1 MLIAGEYNKLK
12 TVTIATPFFNEEP
25 GLENFFHILKK
36 INFLLDGKIKV
47 KYLFIDD
54 GSVDG
59 TKSKLTKFKDQNPDY
74 NIEIHCHERNMG
86 YGKTLKNSIL
96 LSNTDYLITYDSDC
110 TYDYNIIN
118 YFIKNIELYK
128 YDIINVSYKLSQKTM
143 DVSYFRKILSWGG
156 SLIYRIIFPEIRKYN
171 ISVMTCSFRI
181 YNLSKIKDI
190 DLKSNDFNC
199 CAELLIKSMKKNL
212 KISEIAGENLGRKYG
227 YSKMKILKNIFNTL
241 KTIILIKIN

>member
-1 MLIAGEYNKLK
+1 MLIAGELNKLK
-12 TVTIATPFFNEEP
+12 SVTIATPFFNEEP

-36 INFLLDGKIKV
+36 INFLLNGKIEV

-59 TKSKLTKFKDQNPDY
+59 TKSKLIKFKDQNPNY
-74 NIEIHCHERNMG
+74 NIEVHSHERNMG
-86 YGKTLKNSIL
+86 YGKTLKNSIF
-96 LSNTDYLITYDSDC
+96 LSNSNYLITYDSDC
-110 TYDYNIIN
+110 TYDYNIIDSL
-118 YFIKNIELYK
+118 IKNIEIHN
-128 YDIINVSYKLSQKTM
+128 YDIINVSYKLSEKKM
-143 DVSYFRKILSWGG
+143 EVSHFRKLLSWGS

-181 YNLSKIKDI
+181 YNLSKIKEI

-199 CAELLIKSMKKNL
+199 CAELLIKSMRKNL
-212 KISEIAGENLGRKYG
+212 KISEVAGENLGRKFG
-227 YSKMKILKNIFNTL
+227 YSKMKIVKNIFNTL